1 MNTPI
6 RHILATTDFSEPAAQ
21 AVERAALLARGHGAR
36 LWLAHAFE
44 SAGVLAAGTDAAGLP
59 VSEKALADGVSE
71 HLADAAAA
79 LASRHGIEVRPVLLH
94 GLLHRA
100 LPRFVED
107 EGIDLV
113 VVGARGERHL
123 LDHLLGSTAQRV
135 VQTATRPTLV
145 VRHPP
150 ATGYRRV
157 VAATD
162 FSDAA
167 RAAARFASALLP
179 DAQLLLLHVHEALYD
194 SQLAYAGIDD
204 TRREHYRKQSALDA
218 MHSLESFAASLGE
231 PGHHAVPA
239 LRSGHPMQAI
249 HDFVAESSADLLVIG
264 SSGKSLIEAGLLGSV
279 SQHALAE
286 VACDVMVTPPPSA

>member
-1 MNTPI
+1 MSTSI
-6 RHILATTDFSEPAAQ
+6 RRILAATDFSEPAVQ
-21 AVERAALLARGHGAR
+21 AVERAALLARDHGAR

-59 VSEKALADGVSE
+59 VSEKALADSVCA
-71 HLADAAAA
+71 HLADAAAT
-79 LASRHGIEVRPVLLH
+79 LASRHGTEVRPVLLQ

-135 VQTATRPTLV
+135 VQTTTRPVLV
-145 VRHPP
+145 VRHPS
-150 ATGYRRV
+150 ATGYHRV

-167 RAAARFASALLP
+167 RTAARFASALLP
-179 DAQLLLLHVHEALYD
+179 GAQLLLLHVHEALYD
-194 SQLAYAGIDD
+194 SQLAYAGIDEVGRERY
-204 TRREHYRKQSALDA
+204 RRQSALDA

-231 PGHHAVPA
+231 PGRHAVPA

-249 HDFVAESSADLLVIG
+249 RDFIAEASADLLALG
-264 SSGKSLIEAGLLGSV
+264 ARGKSMIEAGLLGSV

-286 VACDVMVTPPPSA
+286 AGCDVLVVPAGH

>member
-1 MNTPI
+1 MSTSI
-6 RHILATTDFSEPAAQ
+6 RRILAATDFSEPAAQ
-21 AVERAALLARGHGAR
+21 AAERAALLARGHGAR

-59 VSEKALADGVSE
+59 VSDKALVDGVCA

-79 LASRHGIEVRPVLLH
+79 LASRHGIEVRPVLLQ

-145 VRHPP
+145 VRQPP
-150 ATGYRRV
+150 ATSYRRV

-167 RAAARFASALLP
+167 RAAARFASMLLP
-179 DAQLLLLHVHEALYD
+179 DAQLLLLHVHEAPYD
-194 SQLAYAGIDD
+194 RQLAYAGIDD

-218 MHSLESFAASLGE
+218 MHSLESFAASLGA

-239 LRSGHPMQAI
+239 LRSGHPIQAI
-249 HDFVAESSADLLVIG
+249 GEFVAESSADLLVIG
-264 SSGKSLIEAGLLGSV
+264 SSGKSRIEAGLLGSV
-279 SQHALAE
+279 SQHALSRLDR
-286 VACDVMVTPPPSA
+286 DVLIVPPGP

>member
-1 MNTPI
+1 MSTPI
-6 RHILATTDFSEPAAQ
+6 RHLLAASDFSEPATQ
-21 AVERAALLARGHGAR
+21 AVERAALLAREHGAR

-44 SAGVLAAGTDAAGLP
+44 SAGVLVAGTDAAGLP
-59 VSEKALADGVSE
+59 VSEKALADGVSM
-71 HLADAAAA
+71 HLSQVAAD
-79 LASRHGIEVRPVLLH
+79 LASRHGIEVRPALLH

-107 EGIDLV
+107 QGIDLI

-123 LDHLLGSTAQRV
+123 LDHLIGSTAQRV

-145 VRHPP
+145 VRHP
-150 ATGYRRV
+150 AANGYRRV
-157 VAATD
+157 VVATD
-162 FSDAA
+162 FSEAA
-167 RAAARFASALLP
+167 RVAARFASTALP
-179 DAQLLLLHVHEALYD
+179 NAQLLLLHVHEALYD

-218 MHSLESFAASLGE
+218 MRSLESFAASLGE

-249 HDFVAESSADLLVIG
+249 HDFVAETSADLLVIG

-279 SQHALAE
+279 SQHALAR
-286 VACDVMVTPPPSA
+286 VACDVMVTPPPPA